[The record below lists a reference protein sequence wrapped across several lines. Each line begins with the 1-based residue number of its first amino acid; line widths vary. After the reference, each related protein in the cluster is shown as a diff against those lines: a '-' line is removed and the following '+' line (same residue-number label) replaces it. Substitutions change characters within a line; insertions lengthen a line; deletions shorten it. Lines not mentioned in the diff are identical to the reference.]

1 MRALRP
7 AAAPACATADCIPGH
22 TCRTLD
28 AGIVPGSLIQLGG
41 GKYIPQSHYFG
52 AVAISDPQRQQSG
65 AVPERHLV
73 DGQQRITTFFRMLVL
88 PDARPS
94 GRSSFRTLVTLRE
107 VARKADVSRIENVA
121 SSYLFNEESNGV
133 PDPDNGEPQG

>member
-73 DGQQRITTFFRMLVL
+73 DGQQRITTFFR
-88 PDARPS
+88 
-94 GRSSFRTLVTLRE
+94 TLVTLRE
-107 VARKADVSRIENVA
+107 VARKAEVSRIENVA
-121 SSYLFNEESNGV
+121 SSYLFNEESKGM
-133 PDPDNGEPQG
+133 PDPDNDEPQG